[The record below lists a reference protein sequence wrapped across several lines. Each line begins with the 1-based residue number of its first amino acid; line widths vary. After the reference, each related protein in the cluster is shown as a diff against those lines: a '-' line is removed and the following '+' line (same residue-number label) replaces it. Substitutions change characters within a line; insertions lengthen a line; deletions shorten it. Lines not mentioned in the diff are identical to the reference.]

1 MAWTA
6 IRHNRKLSGG
16 DCVGPIIAQRPLSLG
31 LARVIVCSRMN
42 DASDFSAYTVSIHY
56 DRRLYRQD
64 IAGSVAHARMLARQG
79 IISEED
85 AAAILDGLGRVR
97 QEIESGEF
105 PWDASLEDLHMNIER
120 RLHQLI
126 GPAAGRLHTGR
137 SRNDQ
142 IALDMRLY
150 AREII
155 GETVGGLRG
164 VQRALLGLARRYQT
178 VVMPG
183 YTHLQR
189 AQPVLFAH
197 HILAYFEM
205 FQRDIGRLDDCRRRA
220 DVLPLGSGA
229 LAGVPYPTDREF
241 LARELGFAAISANSM
256 DAVSDRDFVVEFM
269 AAAALCMMHFSRMS
283 EELILWASG
292 EFGFIRLADEFTT
305 GSSIMPQKRNPDFA
319 ELARGKTGRVYGNLM
334 GLLTTLKGLPLTY
347 NRDLQ
352 EDKEGFFDTVDTLQ
366 TTIAVF
372 AAMLP
377 GLELQTDRVESLA
390 GESGMLA
397 TDLADYLVGKGVPF
411 REAHGIMRELCRHC
425 DDRGIAL
432 RDLPLDDYRRFS
444 SHFDDGVYSITA
456 EASAAARDN
465 PGGTAPGRVA
475 GALALAE
482 KILEGA
488 GDGA

>member
-1 MAWTA
+1 
-6 IRHNRKLSGG
+6 
-16 DCVGPIIAQRPLSLG
+16 
-31 LARVIVCSRMN
+31 MN
-42 DASDFSAYTVSIHY
+42 DFSSYTVSIHY
-56 DRRLYRQD
+56 DRRLFRQD
-64 IAGSVAHARMLARQG
+64 IAGSVAHARMLAKQG
-79 IISEED
+79 IIEHED
-85 AAAILDGLGRVR
+85 ADAIREGLGRIR
-97 QEIESGEF
+97 QEIEAGDF

-120 RLHQLI
+120 RLQQLI

-150 AREII
+150 TREVAIDA
-155 GETVGGLRG
+155 VSGLRD
-164 VQRALLGLARRYQT
+164 VQRTLVGLARRYQR

-197 HILAYFEM
+197 HMLAYFEM
-205 FQRDIGRLDDCRRRA
+205 FQRDISRLEDTRRRA

-241 LARELGFAAISANSM
+241 LARELGFSAISANSM
-256 DAVSDRDFVVEFM
+256 DAVSDRDFVAEYM

-283 EELILWASG
+283 EELILWSIG
-292 EFGFIRLADEFTT
+292 EFGFIRLSDEFTT

-334 GLLTTLKGLPLTY
+334 GLLTTLKGLPLAY

-366 TTIAVF
+366 TTIEVF
-372 AAMLP
+372 TAMLP
-377 GLELQTDRVESLA
+377 GLTLQTDRVESLA

-397 TDLADYLVGKGVPF
+397 TDLADYLVVKGVPF
-411 REAHGIMRELCRHC
+411 REAHGIMRELCRAC
-425 DDRGIAL
+425 DERGIGL
-432 RDLPLDDYRRFS
+432 QQLPLQEYHRYSPLFEAD
-444 SHFDDGVYSITA
+444 VYGITA
-456 EASAAARDN
+456 EGSAAARN
-465 PGGTAPGRVA
+465 IPGGTAPDRVA
-475 GALALAE
+475 EALAQAE
-482 KILEGA
+482 QVLEASSIATSG
-488 GDGA
+488 

>member
-1 MAWTA
+1 MT
-6 IRHNRKLSGG
+6 
-16 DCVGPIIAQRPLSLG
+16 
-31 LARVIVCSRMN
+31 
-42 DASDFSAYTVSIHY
+42 DFSAYTVSIYY

-64 IAGSVAHARMLARQG
+64 IAGSVAHARMLAKQG
-79 IISEED
+79 IIGHNDAEAIEE
-85 AAAILDGLGRVR
+85 GLGRIR
-97 QEIESGEF
+97 QEIEVGDF
-105 PWDASLEDLHMNIER
+105 PWDTSLEDLHMNIER

-126 GPAAGRLHTGR
+126 GEAAGRLHTGR

-150 AREII
+150 TREVAVDAIS
-155 GETVGGLRG
+155 GLRN
-164 VQRALLGLARRYQT
+164 VQRALLGLARRYQQ

-197 HILAYFEM
+197 HMLAYFEM
-205 FQRDIGRLDDCRRRA
+205 FQRDKGRLDDCRLRA

-241 LARELGFAAISANSM
+241 LARELGFASVSANSM
-256 DAVSDRDFVVEFM
+256 DAVSDRDFVVEYM

-283 EELILWASG
+283 EELILWSSG
-292 EFGFIRLADEFTT
+292 EFGFVRLADEFTT

-319 ELARGKTGRVYGNLM
+319 ELARGKTGRVYGDLM

-366 TTIAVF
+366 TTIEVF

-377 GLELQTDRVESLA
+377 GLQLQAGRVASLA

-397 TDLADYLVGKGVPF
+397 TDLADYLVAKGVPF
-411 REAHGIMRELCRHC
+411 RQAHGIMRELCRSC
-425 DDRGIAL
+425 DEQGMGL
-432 RDLPLDDYRRFS
+432 QDLPLGRLSPVFTPFRCRR
-444 SHFDDGVYSITA
+444 V
-456 EASAAARDN
+456 
-465 PGGTAPGRVA
+465 
-475 GALALAE
+475 
-482 KILEGA
+482 
-488 GDGA
+488 